1 MDKVV
6 VLTGPTAIGK
16 TQISLDIAKHFK
28 TEIINA
34 DASQFRRGL
43 NIGTAKIDLDS
54 VDVVHHLIDIIEI
67 EENFSIK
74 DYQTLARQK
83 ITEFKNKGILPFL
96 VGGSGLY
103 INSVI
108 YNYELTDTE
117 RDYKFEEEKY
127 NSYNN
132 EELHK
137 LLEKLDFE
145 ASKTIHPNNRRR
157 VLRAIDRAKMGEKIS
172 SFNQG
177 NQLVYDAL
185 VIELTT
191 DREVLYD
198 RINQRF
204 NVMIEEGWLKEV
216 KELIRNNIDL
226 TKIKD
231 IGYKELGLYLEG
243 KYEFEEVSELIK
255 KQTRN
260 LAKRQLTWFR
270 NKMATT
276 KVNVD
281 YTNPSHTTNEIIK
294 LISDFLNK

>member
-74 DYQTLARQK
+74 DYQTIARQK

-145 ASKTIHPNNRRR
+145 SSKTIHPNNRRR
-157 VLRAIDRAKMGEKIS
+157 VLRAIERAKMGEKIS

>member
-137 LLEKLDFE
+137 FLEKLDFE

-157 VLRAIDRAKMGEKIS
+157 VLRAIERAKIGEKIS

-216 KELIRNNIDL
+216 KELKRNNIDL

>member
-157 VLRAIDRAKMGEKIS
+157 VLRAIERAKIGEKIS

>member
-157 VLRAIDRAKMGEKIS
+157 VLRAIERAIIGEKIS

-216 KELIRNNIDL
+216 EELKRNNIDL

-276 KVNVD
+276 KINVD

>member
-137 LLEKLDFE
+137 FLEKLDFE

-157 VLRAIDRAKMGEKIS
+157 VLRAIERAKIGEKIS

>member
-157 VLRAIDRAKMGEKIS
+157 VLRAIERAIIGEKIS

-216 KELIRNNIDL
+216 EELKRNNIDL

>member
-157 VLRAIDRAKMGEKIS
+157 VLRAIERAKIGEKIS

-216 KELIRNNIDL
+216 EELKRNNIDL

-276 KVNVD
+276 KINVD

>member
-137 LLEKLDFE
+137 FLEKLDFE

-157 VLRAIDRAKMGEKIS
+157 VLRAIERAKIGEKIS

-216 KELIRNNIDL
+216 EELKRNNIDL

>member
-157 VLRAIDRAKMGEKIS
+157 VLRAIERAKIGEKIS

-216 KELIRNNIDL
+216 EELKRNNIDL

>member
-137 LLEKLDFE
+137 FLEKLDFE

-157 VLRAIDRAKMGEKIS
+157 VLRAIERAKIGEKIS

-216 KELIRNNIDL
+216 EELKGNNIDL

>member
-157 VLRAIDRAKMGEKIS
+157 VLRAIERAKMGEKIS

>member
-157 VLRAIDRAKMGEKIS
+157 VLRAIERAKIGEKIS

-216 KELIRNNIDL
+216 KELKRNNIDL

>member
-83 ITEFKNKGILPFL
+83 ITEFKNKRILPFL

-157 VLRAIDRAKMGEKIS
+157 VLRAIERAKIGEKIS

>member
-157 VLRAIDRAKMGEKIS
+157 VLRAIDRAKIGEKIS

-216 KELIRNNIDL
+216 EELIRNNIDL

>member
-83 ITEFKNKGILPFL
+83 ITEFKNKGIIPFL

-157 VLRAIDRAKMGEKIS
+157 VLRAIERAKIGEKIS

-191 DREVLYD
+191 IVKYY
-198 RINQRF
+198 
-204 NVMIEEGWLKEV
+204 MIES
-216 KELIRNNIDL
+216 
-226 TKIKD
+226 IKD
-231 IGYKELGLYLEG
+231 L
-243 KYEFEEVSELIK
+243 
-255 KQTRN
+255 
-260 LAKRQLTWFR
+260 
-270 NKMATT
+270 M
-276 KVNVD
+276 
-281 YTNPSHTTNEIIK
+281 
-294 LISDFLNK
+294 

>member
-137 LLEKLDFE
+137 LLEKLDFK

-157 VLRAIDRAKMGEKIS
+157 VLRAIERAIIGEKIS

-204 NVMIEEGWLKEV
+204 NVMIEEGWLIEV
-216 KELIRNNIDL
+216 EELKRNNIDL

-276 KVNVD
+276 KINVD

>member
-157 VLRAIDRAKMGEKIS
+157 VLRAIERAKMGEKIS

-216 KELIRNNIDL
+216 KELKRNNIDL

>member
-127 NSYNN
+127 NSFNN

-157 VLRAIDRAKMGEKIS
+157 VLRAIERAKIGEKIS

-216 KELIRNNIDL
+216 EELKRNNIDL